1 MLLKVMQVATRPTGA
16 LVSGKDAG
24 DDTEP
29 DAQSPAAPDA
39 AGGGEADG
47 ADAGA
52 ADRLADEGTKTG
64 AGEAR
69 RTRARLLVIEDEPG
83 IVDFLRRGL
92 DSEGFVVDAAGD
104 GLGGVRRALF
114 GGFEIG
120 RIVLMLPGRN
130 GMGVLGA

>member
-1 MLLKVMQVATRPTGA
+1 MQVAARPRGA
-16 LVSGKDAG
+16 LVSGRGAG
-24 DDTEP
+24 DNPEP
-29 DAQSPAAPDA
+29 AAEAPAAPDA

-52 ADRLADEGTKTG
+52 ADRVADEGTKTG

-92 DSEGFVVDAAGD
+92 DSEGFVGEAAADGRGGD
-104 GLGGVRRALF
+104 GGGAT
-114 GGFEIG
+114 GE
-120 RIVLMLPGRN
+120 
-130 GMGVLGA
+130 